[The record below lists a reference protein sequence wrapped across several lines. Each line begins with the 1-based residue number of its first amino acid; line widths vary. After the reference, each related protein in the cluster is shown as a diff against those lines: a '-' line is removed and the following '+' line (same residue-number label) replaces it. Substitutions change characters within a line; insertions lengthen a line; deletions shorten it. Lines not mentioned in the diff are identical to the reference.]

1 MVGPLYKT
9 SNLATSYLFYKLK
22 NYIYRKCFNN
32 TIIKLNNK
40 IDSKNKRIK
49 IHLSYITNTYRVNP
63 RFIKSNIMIDYK
75 LN

>member
-9 SNLATSYLFYKLK
+9 SNLVTSYLFYKLK
-22 NYIYRKCFNN
+22 NSIYRKCLNN

-63 RFIKSNIMIDYK
+63 RFIKSNIMID
-75 LN
+75 

>member
-9 SNLATSYLFYKLK
+9 SNLITSYLFNKLK
-22 NYIYRKCFNN
+22 NYIYIYIYRKCFNN

-63 RFIKSNIMIDYK
+63 RFIKSKI
-75 LN
+75 LR